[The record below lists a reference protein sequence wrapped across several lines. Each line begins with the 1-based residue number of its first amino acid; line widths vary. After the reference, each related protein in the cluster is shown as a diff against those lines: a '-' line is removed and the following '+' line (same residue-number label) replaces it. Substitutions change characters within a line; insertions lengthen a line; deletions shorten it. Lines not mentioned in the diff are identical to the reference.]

1 MSALA
6 LVTPTIMMVE
16 TPRTNQL
23 TNNNDSSNSNKS
35 LVTLTENKTNIK
47 QTVKLGR
54 SQINVK
60 TALSI
65 YKNPHTHTPFQIPL
79 ETPAAAAKMLAAPE
93 TRTPN
98 LILVICSEAK
108 PKKNGKTPGVPN
120 GKIDSESIKE
130 EET

>member
-1 MSALA
+1 MLALA

-23 TNNNDSSNSNKS
+23 TINNDSSNSNNKS

-47 QTVKLGR
+47 QTVKHGI

-65 YKNPHTHTPFQIPL
+65 YKNPHTHSPFQIPL

-98 LILVICSEAK
+98 LILAISSEAK
-108 PKKNGKTPGVPN
+108 PKKWQN

-130 EET
+130 